1 MLQLKEYILIGSI
14 LFKSDNVARISKAYF
29 CLIAGVLAGII
40 VVSMLRNGEINWV
53 VTGTTF
59 SLSILAFLLY
69 CLLVWKSK
77 RKNIE

>member
-1 MLQLKEYILIGSI
+1 M
-14 LFKSDNVARISKAYF
+14 
-29 CLIAGVLAGII
+29 
-40 VVSMLRNGEINWV
+40 SMLRNGEINWV

-77 RKNIE
+77 RKGIESKGAVVKENIFNFQVTKTSINQKNGV